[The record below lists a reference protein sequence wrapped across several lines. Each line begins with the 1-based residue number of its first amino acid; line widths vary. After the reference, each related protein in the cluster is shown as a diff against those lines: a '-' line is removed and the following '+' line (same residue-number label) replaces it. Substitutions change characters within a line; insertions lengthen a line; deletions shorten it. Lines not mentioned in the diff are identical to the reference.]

1 MKKGQRILV
10 QDGTVILIVEE
21 CGEDYVMCKAMFW
34 NRMMVNVEDI
44 CNICLQMWKYFF
56 LKLGDIGLR
65 KDSRFSRFLVTLSQ
79 PFFVSKGGERLQVG

>member
-1 MKKGQRILV
+1 MIAKIPSFFLCFGWSAPIRLPKSVKKGQRILV

-44 CNICLQMWKYFF
+44 CNICLQMWKFF
-56 LKLGDIGLR
+56 
-65 KDSRFSRFLVTLSQ
+65 
-79 PFFVSKGGERLQVG
+79 FFKTE

>member
-1 MKKGQRILV
+1 MEKGQRILV

-44 CNICLQMWKYFF
+44 CNICLQM
-56 LKLGDIGLR
+56 
-65 KDSRFSRFLVTLSQ
+65 
-79 PFFVSKGGERLQVG
+79 